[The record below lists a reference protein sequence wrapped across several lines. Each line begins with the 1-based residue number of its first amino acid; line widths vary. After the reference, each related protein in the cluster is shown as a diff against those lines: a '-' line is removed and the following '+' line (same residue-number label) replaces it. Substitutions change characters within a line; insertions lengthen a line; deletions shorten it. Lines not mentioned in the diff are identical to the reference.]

1 MLIAYHRS
9 NRLSECHLT
18 TAPDAVV
25 TIRMPCAGARPQP
38 LQSLHEDAQEIRAAH
53 QDLRPLRAA
62 VRMAQ
67 EVGARLGAGQILL
80 GTVPACSAPGPVTT
94 TVRLTVVLR
103 PSRATTVAVT
113 AYTPAVEKL

>member
-9 NRLSECHLT
+9 NRQSECRLT

-25 TIRMPCAGARPQP
+25 TIRMPCVGARPQP
-38 LQSLHEDAQEIRAAH
+38 LQSLHEDAQEIRASH

-62 VRMAQ
+62 VYLAQ

-80 GTVPACSAPGPVTT
+80 GAVPSFGAAGPVTT
-94 TVRLTVVLR
+94 TVRLTVALR
-103 PSRATTVAVT
+103 PSRPTAAAVT
-113 AYTPAVEKL
+113 TYMPAVEKP

>member
-18 TAPDAVV
+18 TAPDVVV
-25 TIRMPCAGARPQP
+25 TIRMPCVGARPLP

>member
-9 NRLSECHLT
+9 NRQSECRLT

-25 TIRMPCAGARPQP
+25 TIRMPCVSARPQP
-38 LQSLHEDAQEIRAAH
+38 LQSLHENAQEIRASH
-53 QDLRPLRAA
+53 QDLRPLRSAFCL
-62 VRMAQ
+62 AQ
-67 EVGARLGAGQILL
+67 EVGARLGAGQVLF

-103 PSRATTVAVT
+103 PSRPTTVAVT
-113 AYTPAVEKL
+113 AYTPGVEKL

>member
-9 NRLSECHLT
+9 NRLSECHLP

-25 TIRMPCAGARPQP
+25 TIRMPCVGARPQP
-38 LQSLHEDAQEIRAAH
+38 LQSLHENAQEIRAAH

-62 VRMAQ
+62 VYLAQ

-80 GTVPACSAPGPVTT
+80 GAVPSCGAAGPLTT
-94 TVRLTVVLR
+94 TVWLTVVLR
-103 PSRATTVAVT
+103 PSCPTTVAVT
-113 AYTPAVEKL
+113 AYTPGVEKL

>member
-18 TAPDAVV
+18 TAPDVV
-25 TIRMPCAGARPQP
+25 ATIRMPYVGARPQP

-53 QDLRPLRAA
+53 QNLRPLRSA

-67 EVGARLGAGQILL
+67 EMGARLGTGQILL
-80 GTVPACSAPGPVTT
+80 GTVPACGAVGPVTT

-103 PSRATTVAVT
+103 PSRPTTVAVT
-113 AYTPAVEKL
+113 A

>member
-25 TIRMPCAGARPQP
+25 TIRMPCVGARPQP

-53 QDLRPLRAA
+53 QDLRPLRAT
-62 VRMAQ
+62 VYMAQ

-80 GTVPACSAPGPVTT
+80 GTVPSCGAAGPVTT

-103 PSRATTVAVT
+103 PSRPTTVAVT
-113 AYTPAVEKL
+113 AYMPGVEKL